1 MKENYKKFLCSI
13 KKRQLLIG
21 MSSLIIGTL
30 VYLVDRSP
38 DQTYFV
44 FSSPFNIS
52 LFKTL
57 PIIFGFIGNNLPAFI
72 HAFSF
77 ILITGALVSCRKR
90 GYLIICLS
98 WFFVDCVFELGQK
111 FSSLPS
117 KINPDWFTGIPFLE
131 NTGNYFVHGTFD
143 CFDLAAITMGTVIAL
158 FVLLFTNKPYR
169 CKSRGC
175 CRSKASRLQL

>member
-1 MKENYKKFLCSI
+1 MKMKENYKIFLCSI
-13 KKRQLLIG
+13 NKRQILIG

-57 PIIFGFIGNNLPAFI
+57 PIIFGSIGFNLPAFI

-77 ILITGALVSCRKR
+77 VLITAALVSCRNR
-90 GYLIICLS
+90 GYIIICLS
-98 WFFVDCVFELGQK
+98 WFFVDCAFELGQK
-111 FSSLPS
+111 FTSLPS
-117 KINPDWFTGIPFLE
+117 KIIPDWFAGLPFLE

-143 CFDLAAITMGTVIAL
+143 YFDLTAITMGTVIAF
-158 FVLLFTNKPYR
+158 FVLLFTNKGERRVMP
-169 CKSRGC
+169 
-175 CRSKASRLQL
+175 

>member
-13 KKRQLLIG
+13 NKRQLLIG

-117 KINPDWFTGIPFLE
+117 KIIPDWFTGIPFLE